1 MSLIDDALKRA
12 QAAQGEP
19 GRPAGPPNSPMPL
32 PDSGRTRRRRTTQI
46 LLLAAIAI
54 GVLAGLYALLRPR
67 AAEVA
72 SERAA
77 TETPPAATPYAGTV
91 IEGAPPSGKPASEP
105 GREAARIPPDI
116 VEVVVPPPVRAEGSA
131 LPPSA
136 APDAPP
142 PARVPEAPMPRELP
156 AIARVD
162 PPSLMVAS
170 GSPAIVRS
178 EEPRVAG
185 GRPPAVVRGRNY
197 VREVALP
204 SGGRLSLDGIV
215 YSEENPAAVING
227 RVVRTGSFIEGFEVV
242 RIRSDR
248 VELRDE
254 ETTLV
259 ILLK

>member
-19 GRPAGPPNSPMPL
+19 SRPDGSPRAPVPL
-32 PDSGRTRRRRTTQI
+32 PDTGRARRRRTTQI

-54 GVLAGLYALLRPR
+54 GIMAGLFALLRPR
-67 AAEVA
+67 PAEVA
-72 SERAA
+72 PERAA
-77 TETPPAATPYAGTV
+77 TEPPSAATPSAGIV
-91 IEGAPPSGKPASEP
+91 VGSAPPSEKPASQP
-105 GREAARIPPDI
+105 GREAPRITAPD
-116 VEVVVPPPVRAEGSA
+116 VTVPPPVRAESSA
-131 LPPSA
+131 PRPPSEAPEA
-136 APDAPP
+136 AP
-142 PARVPEAPMPRELP
+142 PARAPEAPMRRELP
-156 AIARVD
+156 AIARVE
-162 PPSLMVAS
+162 PPAPMVAS

-185 GRPPAVVRGRNY
+185 GRQPAVARGRNY
-197 VREVALP
+197 VREVTLP

-227 RVVRTGSFIEGFEVV
+227 RVVRTGSFVEGFEVV

>member
-12 QAAQGEP
+12 QAVQGEP
-19 GRPAGPPNSPMPL
+19 GRVDGPPNSPVPL
-32 PDSGRTRRRRTTQI
+32 PDTGRARRRRTTQI
-46 LLLAAIAI
+46 LLMAAIAI
-54 GVLAGLYALLRPR
+54 GIMAGLYALLRPR
-67 AAEVA
+67 PAEVA
-72 SERAA
+72 PEPAA
-77 TETPPAATPYAGTV
+77 TELPPAATPYAGTA
-91 IEGAPPSGKPASEP
+91 IESAPPAEKPASEP
-105 GREAARIPPDI
+105 GREAEHVLDT
-116 VEVVVPPPVRAEGSA
+116 EVVVPPPVRAESSA

-136 APDAPP
+136 ATEYTP
-142 PARVPEAPMPRELP
+142 PARVPEPPMPRELP

-162 PPSLMVAS
+162 PPSPMIAS

-178 EEPRVAG
+178 EEPRVPG
-185 GRPPAVVRGRNY
+185 GRPPAVARGRNY

-227 RVVRTGSFIEGFEVV
+227 RVVRTGSFVEGFEVV
-242 RIRSDR
+242 RIRADR

-254 ETTLV
+254 ETTIV